1 MAHKENKGG
10 FLKPD
15 QIEKDL
21 EAKGK
26 SGQHQTY
33 AGSQDTGDKQVR
45 QMGNEVQQQDG
56 LVDEEDN
63 DGR

>member
-21 EAKGK
+21 AAKGK
-26 SGQHQTY
+26 SGQHQAY
-33 AGSQDTGDKQVR
+33 SGSQDTGDATVR
-45 QMGNEVQQQDG
+45 QMGNKLPQRDDLTKKDG
-56 LVDEEDN
+56 STNE
-63 DGR
+63 

>member
-33 AGSQDTGDKQVR
+33 AESQDTGDKQVR
-45 QMGNEVQQQDG
+45 QMGNECSNRMG
-56 LVDEEDN
+56 C
-63 DGR
+63 